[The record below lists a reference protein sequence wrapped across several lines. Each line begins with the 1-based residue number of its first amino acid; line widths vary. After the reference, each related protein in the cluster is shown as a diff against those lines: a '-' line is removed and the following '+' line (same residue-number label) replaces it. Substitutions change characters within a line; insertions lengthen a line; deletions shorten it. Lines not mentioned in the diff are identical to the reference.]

1 VKVVDDV
8 KYENCRYPGQ
18 PIPKVGR
25 FELQCHG
32 DPVEFRN
39 IFIKEL

>member
-1 VKVVDDV
+1 V
-8 KYENCRYPGQ
+8 
-18 PIPKVGR
+18 PIPPIER
-25 FELQCHG
+25 IELQCHG